1 LKPNKSMNKLVKMG
15 LFSVG
20 GLSLLVVAL
29 LITVQIASERVEVVD
44 LLTVD
49 ENGDTVSTR
58 LWLVDDDGFQYLRA
72 GNTASS
78 WYSRIQAN
86 ADIAVTRNNET
97 LRYTTLDRSDKRARI
112 NQLMNEKY
120 TWGDDFMAMIAGS
133 RDGGIPVELHP
144 ID

>member
-1 LKPNKSMNKLVKMG
+1 MNKLVKMG

-72 GNTASS
+72 
-78 WYSRIQAN
+78 
-86 ADIAVTRNNET
+86 
-97 LRYTTLDRSDKRARI
+97 
-112 NQLMNEKY
+112 
-120 TWGDDFMAMIAGS
+120 
-133 RDGGIPVELHP
+133 
-144 ID
+144 